1 MITVGPLWF
10 LNLTLMMLNFILI
23 IFLGVSYN
31 EIKINFLLNN
41 KNNEKIELIKSEIPN
56 LAEITERDVFNT
68 VDPIKKQKKI
78 YIYQPNTIVNM
89 IYPPAYPTPLQIQP
103 QVVFEREML
112 PPLQITL
119 HGTIINDN
127 PVKNKVFIE
136 NMRTKEEKDY
146 SIGDIVEDAQI
157 VFISKNK
164 VIFVRSNGQEESI
177 YLNKLFKIEEEANSN
192 ISWNKIITTNDNIKN
207 IDLNLFGYKIKS
219 FGAFIEELGLA
230 TYFENG
236 IPVGCKIKNTKSNS
250 LAQVLGFIENDII
263 ISINNLPINTTE
275 ARATCI
281 NSIIKNFI
289 NEEFIINVAF
299 KRNNEIYNTLFK
311 CYKNN
316 KKNVAKNNGLFKI
329 NEHKKS
335 ENI

>member
-10 LNLTLMMLNFILI
+10 LNLTLMVLNIVLI

-31 EIKINFLLNN
+31 EIKINSLFNS

-56 LAEITERDVFNT
+56 LGDITERDVFNT
-68 VDPIKKQKKI
+68 VDPVKKQKKI
-78 YIYQPNTIVNM
+78 YVYQPNKIVNI
-89 IYPPAYPTPLQIQP
+89 IYPPACPPALPVQP

-119 HGTIINDN
+119 RGTIINDN

-157 VFISKNK
+157 VFISKDK

-192 ISWNKIITTNDNIKN
+192 ISWDKIITTNDNIKN

-219 FGAFIEELGLA
+219 FGVFIEELGLA
-230 TYFENG
+230 TYFEDG
-236 IPVGCKIKNTKSNS
+236 VAVGCKIKNARNNS
-250 LAQVLGFIENDII
+250 LGQALGFIENDII
-263 ISINNLPINTTE
+263 ISINNLPVNTTE
-275 ARATCI
+275 ARAACI
-281 NSIIKNFI
+281 DFIVKNVK
-289 NEEFIINVAF
+289 NEEFTINVLF
-299 KRNNEIYNTLFK
+299 ERNNEIYNALFK
-311 CYKNN
+311 FYKNN
-316 KKNVAKNNGLFKI
+316 KKNVPKSNGLFKI
-329 NEHKKS
+329 NEHKTGES
-335 ENI
+335 I